1 MVTDTAG
8 PGPVFRACGASGR
21 GYVVHA
27 VHRRALILDEP
38 QNLTVAFEDLFA
50 EPVDDH
56 VRRPADQ
63 RCIRYGMLIV

>member
-21 GYVVHA
+21 RYVVHA

-38 QNLTVAFEDLFA
+38 QNLAVAFEDLFT
-50 EPVDDH
+50 EPVMITSGH
-56 VRRPADQ
+56 PADQ